1 MLQEWRLVRIA
12 MTLRNDVKPE
22 EMTGVFDIRET
33 RYIEEACFPLNALMN
48 LMKGE
53 TIRFL
58 REYTL
63 E

>member
-1 MLQEWRLVRIA
+1 

-58 REYTL
+58 
-63 E
+63 